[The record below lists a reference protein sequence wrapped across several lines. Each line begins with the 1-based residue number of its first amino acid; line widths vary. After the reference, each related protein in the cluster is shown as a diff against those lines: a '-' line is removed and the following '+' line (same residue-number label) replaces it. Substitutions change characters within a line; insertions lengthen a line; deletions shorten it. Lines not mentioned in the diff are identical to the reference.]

1 MFDASR
7 LPPPR
12 EFYAG
17 ELGKL
22 GRPSRGWAKALC
34 CFHDE
39 RTPSLSVN
47 LGNGCFHCFGCGA
60 SGGDLIDFVQLRYG
74 CTFKAACQRLRCWGG
89 ETSSHAAREIEKNRK
104 ETARIRDAAA
114 RLVAEEKRLRLEA
127 RQSLHHLEKLQREMS
142 ARLSELE
149 KAAFVPGQ
157 VNPPSEEM
165 DVCWSA
171 LSLLENEI
179 SEQEC
184 IYQLLAFAS
193 AGIRAR
199 YVLNEA
205 ARPEMLAEFAVSEVM
220 P

>member
-1 MFDASR
+1 MFDATL
-7 LPPPR
+7 LPNAR
-12 EFYAG
+12 DFYAG
-17 ELGKL
+17 ELEKL

-47 LGNGCFHCFGCGA
+47 LGNGGFHCFGCGA
-60 SGGDLIDFVQLRYG
+60 SGGDLVDFIRLRYG
-74 CTFKAACQRLRCWGG
+74 CTFKAACQRLRCWRGD
-89 ETSSHAAREIEKNRK
+89 TSAHAAKEIEKSRK

-127 RQSLHHLEKLQREMS
+127 RESLHHLEKLQRVVS

-149 KAAFVPGQ
+149 KGAFVPDR

-179 SEQEC
+179 REQEC

-193 AGIRAR
+193 AGVRAR

-205 ARPEMLAEFAVSEVM
+205 ARPEMLAEFAISEVM